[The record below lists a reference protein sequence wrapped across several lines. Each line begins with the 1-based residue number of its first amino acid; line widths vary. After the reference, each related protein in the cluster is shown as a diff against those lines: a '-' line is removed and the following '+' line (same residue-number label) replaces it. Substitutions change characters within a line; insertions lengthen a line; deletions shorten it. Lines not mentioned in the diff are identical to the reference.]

1 MDMNQLTEKA
11 QEAIVSAQREAE
23 QRRNTQ
29 LEPEHLLS
37 ALLQQDGG
45 VVPAVLDK
53 IGVPPARVKQRL
65 DTILNGFARSASP
78 QPVYASPRFRE
89 VFQAARHEAEQ
100 LKDDFV
106 STEHFLLAMVD
117 AAPMREL
124 GITRELSSPQHAD
137 YVRINSLLGE
147 VEARVKQQY
156 LTGWLRVL
164 DRLLHRAHRLDDV
177 VAMWDV
183 SRARDAAWTNAET
196 LWVLRDNTQLAAEYL
211 ASVDRM
217 VGFAG
222 RGLLIP
228 ADTWLL
234 KLTRALRQSI

>member
-100 LKDDFV
+100 LKDDCV

-124 GITRELSSPQHAD
+124 GITRD
-137 YVRINSLLGE
+137 
-147 VEARVKQQY
+147 
-156 LTGWLRVL
+156 RVL
-164 DRLLHRAHRLDDV
+164 QALQDV
-177 VAMWDV
+177 
-183 SRARDAAWTNAET
+183 
-196 LWVLRDNTQLAAEYL
+196 
-211 ASVDRM
+211 
-217 VGFAG
+217 
-222 RGLLIP
+222 RG
-228 ADTWLL
+228 
-234 KLTRALRQSI
+234 